1 MPDIKKNIKIVLDI
15 QDDMQDPVLDVLIKN
30 VRSLLLGKLRK
41 VNKSIETIPEELEY
55 IIEEVT
61 LRRFNRIGSEG
72 FKSES
77 VEGHRIDFYD
87 LDKELD
93 PYMDIIEDYAE
104 DEDDTGSKRGKVL
117 FI

>member
-1 MPDIKKNIKIVLDI
+1 MPDIKENIKIVLDI
-15 QDDMQDPVLDVLIKN
+15 QDNRQDPVLDVLIKN
-30 VRSLLLGKLRK
+30 VSSLLLGKLRK
-41 VNKSIETIPEELEY
+41 VNKSIKTIPEELEY

-72 FKSES
+72 FKSEL